1 MKKLMSMLAILFIPI
16 ISFAQNYRMENFSGY
31 RQSGMGGII
40 FTFFLVLLIPIVWIA
55 FCIFV
60 FVFWLM
66 MLVDAIKNAPKD
78 MRLVWVVVIIF
89 TNIVGALVYYFMEKK
104 KNICKTETK
113 KESTET
119 KE

>member
-1 MKKLMSMLAILFIPI
+1 MRKLITLLLTSFLPI
-16 ISFAQNYRMENFSGY
+16 FSFAQNYRVENFDGY
-31 RQSGMGGII
+31 RHGGVGGMILP
-40 FTFFLVLLIPIVWIA
+40 FFLVLLIPIIWIA

-66 MLVDAIKNAPKD
+66 MLIDAIKNAPKD
-78 MRLVWVVVIIF
+78 MKLIWVIVIIF

-104 KNICKTETK
+104 KKKIHKTEIK
-113 KESTET
+113 KEEV